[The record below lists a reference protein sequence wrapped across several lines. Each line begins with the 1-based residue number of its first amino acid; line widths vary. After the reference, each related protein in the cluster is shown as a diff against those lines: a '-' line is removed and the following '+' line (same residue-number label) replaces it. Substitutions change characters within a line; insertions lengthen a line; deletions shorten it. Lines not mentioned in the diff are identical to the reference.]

1 MSANEIAAKKSA
13 KKQKKPIRYAEKW
26 GSAVPATAKRIVP
39 MTILIVVLGFMLTGV
54 QAIEAYWIRAAIGS
68 VTGFAIALL
77 MYFEGVNSGVM
88 DINASRTCAQAA
100 KDGRQL
106 SEKEDAACYHPIKAL
121 CAALMVFGLP
131 LVLAVIV
138 ALNAKE
144 YTYVIQTL
152 PTWLTS
158 TYGARSDV
166 MGPLAAYSQQGG
178 MMIIDWMRMLVRLF
192 ELPLIN
198 LFEDPQ
204 KMTALIDRLSPLM
217 LSVLPLAYMLG
228 YLVSPRRARKIEK
241 LNRRAKKVAVRRAER
256 RKVGPELLGTQN
268 QVHYGH
274 KKDEK
279 ARKKKELI

>member
-77 MYFEGVNSGVM
+77 MYFEGVNCGVM